1 MDGST
6 ICAGQIKRVLCKCTG
21 IPEGQKLIE
30 DGSVLISVMLGNKSG
45 LRGDTSF
52 AMRLRLIGCRRTHTL

>member
-45 LRGDTSF
+45 L
-52 AMRLRLIGCRRTHTL
+52 